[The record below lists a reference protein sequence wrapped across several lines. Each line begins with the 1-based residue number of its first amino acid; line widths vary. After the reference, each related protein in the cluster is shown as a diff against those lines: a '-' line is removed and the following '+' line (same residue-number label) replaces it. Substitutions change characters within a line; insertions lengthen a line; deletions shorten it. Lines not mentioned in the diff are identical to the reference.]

1 MIIENNSSS
10 SSSFII
16 ILIATISVSII
27 IFSLAVITTIE
38 TTYANH
44 TKNHLNNSL
53 VDVTISGDD
62 IPDALLE
69 DLKRGIARDMKID
82 EQKTFEKTNNSSSNI
97 PQLQTRTTL
106 PEAIN
111 ESPKGKIILTSHRYT
126 ETPDDEVFDELPGQ
140 VKNIGNGTA
149 EDVSIIFTYYDNS
162 GNAIGNDNTGI
173 YAQILNPGQ
182 KSSFLGWREI
192 SKTPDMAYY
201 DISLSWY
208 NSDGTQEY
216 IQDVNVTKDPQEIIP
231 IIEKTE
237 EEGNEIENNPFFN
250 TEGNEIEQLEDEDD
264 EDEDEEDEDDDDDKK
279 KDKNKEDEEDEDD

>member
-1 MIIENNSSS
+1 MMMMIKNSSNS
-10 SSSFII
+10 SNFLV
-16 ILIATISVSII
+16 ILLVTISVSTI

-69 DLKRGIARDMKID
+69 NLKRGIARDMKT
-82 EQKTFEKTNNSSSNI
+82 EEKKAFEKTNSSSSNI
-97 PQLQTRTTL
+97 SQLQTTNPEETTK
-106 PEAIN
+106 EEN
-111 ESPKGKIILTSHRYT
+111 QKGKIILTSHKYS

-173 YAQILNPGQ
+173 YAQILNPDQ
-182 KSSFLGWREI
+182 KSSFLGLREV
-192 SKTPDMAYY
+192 SKSPDMAYY

-216 IQDVNVTKDPQEIIP
+216 IQDVNVTKDPQETIP

-237 EEGNEIENNPFFN
+237 DEVSEIENNPFFN
-250 TEGNEIEQLEDEDD
+250 TDGNEIEQLEEE
-264 EDEDEEDEDDDDDKK
+264 EDEDEEDEDDKDDKK
-279 KDKNKEDEEDEDD
+279 KDKNKEDEEDEDDG